1 MVQFSLDCH
10 NVLYKYKNKWL
21 PWEVERCSLYI
32 SAGWCGRGSNVSSC
46 APERGGEGGRRNGGE
61 GRGQEKP
68 VL

>member
-46 APERGGEGGRRNGGE
+46 APERGGGEEEWGE